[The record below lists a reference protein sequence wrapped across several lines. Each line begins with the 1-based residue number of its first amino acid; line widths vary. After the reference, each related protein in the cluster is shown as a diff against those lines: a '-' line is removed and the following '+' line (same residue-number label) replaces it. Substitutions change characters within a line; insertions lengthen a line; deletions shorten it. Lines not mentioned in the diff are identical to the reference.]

1 VKKSKNG
8 IDDDVVNDEEFDNGD
23 YNNDNVNFDSSFDS
37 DDEDTDVDVDDM
49 TDNIID
55 DGGDNVFHS
64 SDVDASVE
72 EEEENDSNIQTSAKS
87 TQKSL
92 THHQSADKNNN
103 DNDKVD
109 DDDDDDSSI
118 AVVKSSELWS
128 TILSSQNYH
137 SAARASASSSSSSSS
152 LSSSDHHNTNNDH
165 VGVVPTLRRIAGMT
179 IASNL
184 EHIPPGVIGV
194 ALSESHWDTIVKYRH
209 DFWGGSGSSS
219 SVISNN
225 TRAVKQQ
232 QQQQQQQQ
240 QHCHRIQ
247 QLALSENILIAIEQH
262 PNNTHIAQSHSADVY
277 FWRDIVNKVYPN
289 MGGIYRP
296 IILSYPI
303 TFVQDKLVQLGHEL
317 LELLTVPVTKEEY
330 NNSHSCTTVDKSCTI
345 DNNNDKN
352 EYEDEELEEEEHKF
366 VSNDNNNVSYIH
378 QMKLQTQHRTKALQ
392 TVIHELQHLPMDSIL
407 LLETGIGKSMTKAVK
422 TLKKLIKQVKIKNN
436 HDNNKMNDDDE
447 EMEQLL
453 LGYPTFWKEGW
464 GEGISNGGGSG
475 AKEVSASLMTQLQQ
489 LLQEWKDRVSSE
501 NNINLE
507 DSNKTST
514 TAMMT
519 TTKRRIGIDDA
530 IIGVSSSKGGMDNK
544 VLSAKQHDI
553 DMKLLHSSHDWRT
566 LLQSL
571 RTRESDMKKLHG
583 ERIRSR
589 REDLEKHRPKIG
601 KVVLR
606 TTMPVGG
613 ATRKGGGVGLSSY
626 DDREISSVGLS
637 YHSTKR
643 QDDILSKSRGHRARM
658 QQLAKTTSSSSSTA
672 GWE

>member
-1 VKKSKNG
+1 MMSSQSSSVGGPIVLDLEFGTTVVKKSKNG

-317 LELLTVPVTKEEY
+317 LELLTVPLV
-330 NNSHSCTTVDKSCTI
+330 
-345 DNNNDKN
+345 
-352 EYEDEELEEEEHKF
+352 
-366 VSNDNNNVSYIH
+366 
-378 QMKLQTQHRTKALQ
+378 
-392 TVIHELQHLPMDSIL
+392 L
-407 LLETGIGKSMTKAVK
+407 LLEMTK
-422 TLKKLIKQVKIKNN
+422 
-436 HDNNKMNDDDE
+436 
-447 EMEQLL
+447 
-453 LGYPTFWKEGW
+453 
-464 GEGISNGGGSG
+464 
-475 AKEVSASLMTQLQQ
+475 
-489 LLQEWKDRVSSE
+489 
-501 NNINLE
+501 
-507 DSNKTST
+507 
-514 TAMMT
+514 
-519 TTKRRIGIDDA
+519 RILRKVPCKPPSRPNA
-530 IIGVSSSKGGMDNK
+530 IV
-544 VLSAKQHDI
+544 
-553 DMKLLHSSHDWRT
+553 
-566 LLQSL
+566 
-571 RTRESDMKKLHG
+571 
-583 ERIRSR
+583 
-589 REDLEKHRPKIG
+589 
-601 KVVLR
+601 
-606 TTMPVGG
+606 
-613 ATRKGGGVGLSSY
+613 
-626 DDREISSVGLS
+626 
-637 YHSTKR
+637 
-643 QDDILSKSRGHRARM
+643 
-658 QQLAKTTSSSSSTA
+658 
-672 GWE
+672 